1 MRHRTEM
8 CVLMMIL
15 GLSLSAC
22 GGAEG
27 GNRAEQLALDIRG
40 EYLEMGGCTAS
51 LELTADY
58 GQRVYTYGIGLNY
71 AREGETTLTITAPEN
86 IAGVTARM
94 DGDEGILEYEDL
106 SLETGFLDGESLSPV
121 SALPTLVEAAR
132 TQYIDR
138 CTLADG
144 VLEVH
149 CADPEE
155 DAGTGREV
163 TLYFDAQTHALTGG
177 EISQDG
183 RRVITCEI
191 TEFTKT

>member
-1 MRHRTEM
+1 MVIREPEM
-8 CVLMMIL
+8 L
-15 GLSLSAC
+15 
-22 GGAEG
+22 
-27 GNRAEQLALDIRG
+27 
-40 EYLEMGGCTAS
+40 
-51 LELTADY
+51 
-58 GQRVYTYGIGLNY
+58 
-71 AREGETTLTITAPEN
+71 
-86 IAGVTARM
+86 AGVTARM

-183 RRVITCEI
+183 RWVITCEI

>member
-1 MRHRTEM
+1 MKKR
-8 CVLMMIL
+8 LLFLPMML
-15 GLSLSAC
+15 LLLTGC
-22 GGAEG
+22 GGGQEGKTGAE
-27 GNRAEQLALDIRG
+27 ALAVAIRG
-40 EYLEMGGCTAS
+40 EYMAMTAYS
-51 LELTADY
+51 LQAKVNADY
-58 GQRVYTYGIGLNY
+58 GQRVYDFTLSVTSDG
-71 AREGETTLTITAPEN
+71 EETTVVIQEPEML
-86 IAGVTARM
+86 AGVTARM
-94 DGDEGILEYEDL
+94 DGDEGTLEYEDL

>member
-1 MRHRTEM
+1 MKKR
-8 CVLMMIL
+8 LLFLPMML
-15 GLSLSAC
+15 LLLTGC
-22 GGAEG
+22 GGGQEGKTGAE
-27 GNRAEQLALDIRG
+27 ALAVAIRG
-40 EYLEMGGCTAS
+40 EYMAMTAYS
-51 LELTADY
+51 LQAKVNADY
-58 GQRVYTYGIGLNY
+58 GQRLYDFTLSVTSDG
-71 AREGETTLTITAPEN
+71 EETTVVIQEPEML
-86 IAGVTARM
+86 AGVTARM
-94 DGDEGILEYEDL
+94 DGDEGTLEYEDL

>member
-1 MRHRTEM
+1 MKKR
-8 CVLMMIL
+8 LLFLPMML
-15 GLSLSAC
+15 LLLTGC
-22 GGAEG
+22 GGGQEGKTGAE
-27 GNRAEQLALDIRG
+27 ALAVAIRG
-40 EYLEMGGCTAS
+40 EYMAMTGYS
-51 LELTADY
+51 LQAQVNADY
-58 GQRVYTYGIGLNY
+58 GQRVYDFTLSVTSDG
-71 AREGETTLTITAPEN
+71 EETTVVIREPEML
-86 IAGVTARM
+86 AGVAARM

-144 VLEVH
+144 VLGVH

>member
-1 MRHRTEM
+1 MKKR
-8 CVLMMIL
+8 LLFLPMML
-15 GLSLSAC
+15 LLLTGC
-22 GGAEG
+22 GGGQEGKTGAE
-27 GNRAEQLALDIRG
+27 ALAVAIRG
-40 EYLEMGGCTAS
+40 EYMAMTAYS
-51 LELTADY
+51 LQAKVNADY
-58 GQRVYTYGIGLNY
+58 GQRVYDFTLSVTSDG
-71 AREGETTLTITAPEN
+71 EETTVVIQEPEML
-86 IAGVTARM
+86 AGVTARI
-94 DGDEGILEYEDL
+94 DGDEGTLEYEDL

-121 SALPTLVEAAR
+121 SALPTLVEGAR